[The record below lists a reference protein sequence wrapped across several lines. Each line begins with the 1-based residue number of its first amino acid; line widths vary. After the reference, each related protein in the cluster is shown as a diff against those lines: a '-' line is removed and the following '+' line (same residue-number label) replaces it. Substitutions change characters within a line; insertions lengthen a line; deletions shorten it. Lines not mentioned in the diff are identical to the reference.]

1 MNRAHWIWH
10 SGDFE
15 IYHNTALHTRR
26 QEFSVEYPV
35 CWSLSSPYPNV
46 SFFTRFEAAEDFS
59 FTAVCHRFDCG
70 RVTVDG
76 KTYPLNSEIS
86 VLKGSHGVGIDIIRT
101 DGFASVFID
110 SKYLVTDESWL
121 CCHRTEEQLPVGH
134 VPMYFSEEDDPDVF
148 PFAYEPLRPVET
160 EQTDGGVLYDYGK
173 ETFCRI
179 SVNGAKGTDEIGIYY
194 GESREE
200 ALDTENTLVYEK
212 LSGQKK
218 YTLIPRAMRYLFV
231 KGASPVR
238 IKAEYEYLPLKDR
251 ASFSCDDEKIGRIWD
266 MCAYTFHLNSRE
278 FYLDGIKRDRW
289 VWSGDAYQSY
299 MANRYL
305 YFDPEIIKRT
315 IVALLGKPPYE
326 QHVNTINDY
335 SMYLII
341 GLYEYFEA
349 TGDEQFV
356 RLYFPRIKALYDFLA
371 GRADENGYIC
381 RRDGDWIF
389 IDWSDMDKSAPMAA
403 EQILFWRT
411 KQVMCSLTSVCGGDG
426 TAYLKQADKL
436 KSCIMRDFWDGEKH
450 AFVDCLGSVH
460 VTRHPNIFAIIY
472 DFVSEAKKK
481 EILRHVLDNDE
492 ITAITTPYF
501 EFFELC
507 ARCEMGDV
515 ASMQEKISSYW
526 GGMLDCGATSVWEKY
541 DPREN
546 GTEHYAMYGN
556 KYGCSLCH
564 AWGAGP
570 IYLLGRYCLGV
581 YPTDV
586 GYKTFAVQPDR
597 GIYKYADGTVPLPDG
612 RQVSV
617 CMDEEKIEVF
627 TDAEGGV
634 LIYGGETYAI
644 EKGVELV
651 VSVKGEKK

>member
-1 MNRAHWIWH
+1 MNRAHWIWY

-15 IYHNTALHTRR
+15 IYHNILLHTRR

-35 CWSLSSPYPNV
+35 FWSLPSPYANV
-46 SFFTRFEAAEDFS
+46 SFFKDFEAAEDFS
-59 FTAVCHRFDCG
+59 FTVVCRKYNCG
-70 RVTVDG
+70 RVNADG
-76 KTYPLNSEIS
+76 KTYPLNSEIH
-86 VLKGSHGVGIDIIRT
+86 LKKGSHSIGIDIMRA
-101 DGFASVFID
+101 DGFASIFID
-110 SKYLVTDESWL
+110 SEYLITDGSWE
-121 CCHRTEEQLPVGH
+121 CCHRTDERIPAGH
-134 VPMYFSEEDDPDVF
+134 IPMFFSPEDDPDVF
-148 PFAYEPLRPVET
+148 PFEYETLRPVKT
-160 EQTDGGVLYDYGK
+160 EAVQGGVLYDYGK
-173 ETFCRI
+173 ETFCRVSI
-179 SVNGAKGTDEIGIYY
+179 NGAAENDEIGVFY

-212 LSGQKK
+212 LTGKKK

-231 KGASPVR
+231 LSASPVR
-238 IKAEYEYLPLKDR
+238 VKAEYEFLPVRDR
-251 ASFSCDDEKIGRIWD
+251 ASFSCDDEKIGKIWD
-266 MCAYTFHLNSRE
+266 VCAYTFHLNSRE

-305 YFDPEIIKRT
+305 YFDPEITKRT
-315 IVALLGKPPYE
+315 IIALLGKPPYE
-326 QHVNTINDY
+326 QHINTINDY

-341 GLYEYFEA
+341 GFYEYFEA
-349 TGDEQFV
+349 TGDVDFV
-356 RLYFPRIKALYDFLA
+356 KLYFPRIKALYDFISS
-371 GRADENGYIC
+371 RTDENGYIC

-403 EQILFWRT
+403 HQILFWRT
-411 KQVMCSLTSVCGGDG
+411 KQVMCSLTGICGGDG
-426 TAYLKQADKL
+426 MAYLRQADKL
-436 KSCIMRDFWDGEKH
+436 KSSIMRDFWCEEKH
-450 AFVDCLGSVH
+450 AFVDCLGSKH
-460 VTRHPNIFAIIY
+460 ITRHPNIFAILY
-472 DFVSEAKKK
+472 NFVSEAKKK
-481 EILRHVLDNDE
+481 AIVKYVLDNDE

-507 ARCEMGDV
+507 ARCETGDIQS
-515 ASMQEKISSYW
+515 AQEKISSYW

-541 DPREN
+541 DPEEK

-586 GYKTFAVQPDR
+586 GYKTFAVVPDR
-597 GIYKYADGTVPLPDG
+597 GRYSYIDGTAPLPDG

-617 CMDEEKIEVF
+617 HMDDEKIEVF

-634 LIYGGETYAI
+634 LHYGGEEYAI
-644 EKGVELV
+644 EKGIELV
-651 VSVKGEKK
+651 ITI